1 MRGWIKEWRKNLNY
15 QRFYISNDS
24 RMHDAQLTEASGSCH
39 WNIFLSSSCSMWWK
53 MFPQVE
59 VWRLDS
65 RVTRVISNRIF
76 PPVKCW
82 MPRVT
87 TGTVTVTIS
96 NLQNTRF
103 HRYSPPIQS
112 NCIFPPYKCWLPA
125 LHGHRC
131 YNHQFTKC
139 LSFIPSTD
147 LGRIWF
153 QNDRHTRNLIKGRS
167 HEKKNGKKRGHCPLV
182 GGGGQP
188 QFLF

>member
-1 MRGWIKEWRKNLNY
+1 MIMRGWIKEWRKNLNY

-103 HRYSPPIQS
+103 HRYSPVLEFKAI
-112 NCIFPPYKCWLPA
+112 A
-125 LHGHRC
+125 
-131 YNHQFTKC
+131 
-139 LSFIPSTD
+139 SF
-147 LGRIWF
+147 
-153 QNDRHTRNLIKGRS
+153 RHIS
-167 HEKKNGKKRGHCPLV
+167 VDCPLFTASLLQSPIHKMLV
-182 GGGGQP
+182 FYSFNWFGEDLVSEWP
-188 QFLF
+188 THKDSY

>member
-1 MRGWIKEWRKNLNY
+1 MIPACMMPNWQKQVVHVIGTFFSPLPAACGEK
-15 QRFYISNDS
+15 
-24 RMHDAQLTEASGSCH
+24 
-39 WNIFLSSSCSMWWK
+39 WK

-103 HRYSPPIQS
+103 HRYSPVLEFKAI
-112 NCIFPPYKCWLPA
+112 A
-125 LHGHRC
+125 
-131 YNHQFTKC
+131 
-139 LSFIPSTD
+139 SF
-147 LGRIWF
+147 
-153 QNDRHTRNLIKGRS
+153 RHIS
-167 HEKKNGKKRGHCPLV
+167 VDCPLFMGIGV
-182 GGGGQP
+182 TITNLQNACLLFLQLIWGGFGFRMTDTQG
-188 QFLF
+188 FLSSAFKIPLWSACVRLEMT